1 MADKSSLAANVLS
14 SAVIS
19 AVISGAFGLY
29 ANQRLEKYKLDL
41 QNRNSVLTKKVNVYT
56 SLNDKLRTLAA
67 SLSKYVQLCE
77 LASKNPEDKTV
88 RAASGPAM
96 NDMTDQMGEVKEA
109 VQFKGID
116 EDVQKK
122 VDKILDP
129 LSISVYEAQKTP
141 STNPKIIN
149 LYRGRLKQELKN
161 LEEEIDAKIGSFQL

>member
-1 MADKSSLAANVLS
+1 MSDKSGLAASVLS

-29 ANQRLEKYKLDL
+29 GDQRLERYKLDL
-41 QNRNSVLTKKVNVYT
+41 QNRNSVLTKKVNVYS
-56 SLNDKLRTLAA
+56 SLNDKLRTLAS

-77 LASKNPEDKTV
+77 LAAKNPGDKTV

-96 NDMTDQMGEVKEA
+96 NDMTDRMGEVKEA
-109 VQFKGID
+109 VFKGID
-116 EDVQKK
+116 EGVQKK

-141 STNPKIIN
+141 SNNPKITK
-149 LYRGRLKQELKN
+149 LYRDQLKQELKN